1 MKPMTRIR
9 SSTLAILL
17 ACAAMLA
24 WPLKSGTAQDQNV
37 ESEIIAN
44 LAGGRVIVHV
54 ARDEIIVFGVINQP
68 IEAGSIPPRVMDLD
82 SGHVGILMGAAEWR
96 LPADPKPVRLD
107 HDFQRIGG
115 RDPRFTPGSGDAEPD
130 LEAIGVSFLER
141 LRPLTAQLHHKLEV
155 GSDEPLFEV
164 VVIGYAPRHYGPE
177 IWTIEYRIKQQQVGA
192 REEYWQTQILRPR
205 FEQIYPPEKH
215 APRTIVEALYPPSSK
230 TPTLMNLI
238 EGNDPRIAQLRGG
251 EPRFAKVV
259 DSVSR
264 GQAQKA
270 VPEDS
275 ADFLRAL
282 LPILAG
288 KNSFALGKMEEGRG
302 VDWVVE
308 PQEPVDKAQKAKE
321 EKERPPDAPT
331 LRKRPNPN

>member
-17 ACAAMLA
+17 ACAATLA

-107 HDFQRIGG
+107 YDFQRIGG

-215 APRTIVEALYPPSSK
+215 APRTIVEAWYPPSSK

-302 VDWVVE
+302 VDWLVE

-321 EKERPPDAPT
+321 EKERPPEAPT

>member
-1 MKPMTRIR
+1 LLQGLP
-9 SSTLAILL
+9 SLAIILGLCAVL
-17 ACAAMLA
+17 AS
-24 WPLKSGTAQDQNV
+24 PFGEGYAQTQNV

-68 IEAGSIPPRVMDLD
+68 METGSIPPRVMDLD
-82 SGHVGILMGAAEWR
+82 SGHIGILMGAAEWR

-107 HDFQRIGG
+107 HDFQHIGG
-115 RDPRFTPGSGDAEPD
+115 QDPRFTPGAGDAEPD

-141 LRPLTAQLHHKLEV
+141 LRPLTSQLHHKLEV

-177 IWTIEYRIKQQQVGA
+177 IWTIEYRIKQQVGA

-205 FEQIYPPEKH
+205 FEQLYPPEKH
-215 APRTIVEALYPPSSK
+215 APKTIVEALYPPSSK
-230 TPTLMNLI
+230 TPSLMDLI
-238 EGNDPRIAQLRGG
+238 QGNDPRIAQLRGG
-251 EPRFAKVV
+251 EPKFAKVV
-259 DSVSR
+259 ESVGR

-270 VPEDS
+270 VPDDS

-282 LPILAG
+282 LPLLAG

-302 VDWVVE
+302 VSWLVE

-331 LRKRPNPN
+331 LRKRPNSN

>member
-1 MKPMTRIR
+1 LLQCLP
-9 SSTLAILL
+9 SLAIILGLCAVL
-17 ACAAMLA
+17 AS
-24 WPLKSGTAQDQNV
+24 PFGEGYAQTQNV

-68 IEAGSIPPRVMDLD
+68 METGSIPPRVMDLD
-82 SGHVGILMGAAEWR
+82 SGHIGILMGAAEWR

-115 RDPRFTPGSGDAEPD
+115 QDPRFTPGAGDAEPD
-130 LEAIGVSFLER
+130 LEAIGVSFLEC
-141 LRPLTAQLHHKLEV
+141 LRPLTSQLHHKLEV

-205 FEQIYPPEKH
+205 FEQLYPPEKH
-215 APRTIVEALYPPSSK
+215 APKTIVEALYPPSSK
-230 TPTLMNLI
+230 TPRLMDLI
-238 EGNDPRIAQLRGG
+238 QGNDPRIAQLRGG
-251 EPRFAKVV
+251 EPKFAKVV
-259 DSVSR
+259 ESVGR

-282 LPILAG
+282 LPLLAG

-302 VDWVVE
+302 VSWLVE

-331 LRKRPNPN
+331 LRKRPNSN

>member
-1 MKPMTRIR
+1 
-9 SSTLAILL
+9 
-17 ACAAMLA
+17 MLA
-24 WPLKSGTAQDQNV
+24 WPLKSGTAQDQSV

-44 LAGGRVIVHV
+44 VAGGRVIVHV
-54 ARDEIIVFGVINQP
+54 ARDEVIVFGVINQP
-68 IEAGSIPPRVMDLD
+68 IEAASIPPRVMDLD
-82 SGHVGILMGAAEWR
+82 SGHVGVLMGAAEWR

-115 RDPRFTPGSGDAEPD
+115 QDPRFTPGASDAEPD
-130 LEAIGVSFLER
+130 LEAIGISFLER
-141 LRPLTAQLHHKLEV
+141 LRPLTSQLHHKLEV
-155 GSDEPLFEV
+155 GADEPLFEV

-192 REEYWQTQILRPR
+192 REDYWQTQILRPR
-205 FEQIYPPEKH
+205 FEQLYPPEKH
-215 APRTIVEALYPPSSK
+215 APRTIVEALYPANSK

-238 EGNDPRIAQLRGG
+238 EGNDSRIVQLRGG

-282 LPILAG
+282 LPLLAG

-302 VDWVVE
+302 VDWLVE

>member
-1 MKPMTRIR
+1 MEPMIRIR

-24 WPLKSGTAQDQNV
+24 WPLKSGTMQDQSV

-68 IEAGSIPPRVMDLD
+68 IEAGSIPPRVMNLD
-82 SGHVGILMGAAEWR
+82 SGHIGVLMGAAEWR

-215 APRTIVEALYPPSSK
+215 APRTMVEALYPPSSK
-230 TPTLMNLI
+230 TPTLMDLI
-238 EGNDPRIAQLRGG
+238 QGNDPRIAQLRGV

-302 VDWVVE
+302 VDWLVE
-308 PQEPVDKAQKAKE
+308 PQEPIDKTQKAKE

>member
-1 MKPMTRIR
+1 LLRRLP
-9 SSTLAILL
+9 SLAIVLGLCALL
-17 ACAAMLA
+17 AC
-24 WPLKSGTAQDQNV
+24 PFSDGYAQEKNV
-37 ESEIIAN
+37 ESEIVAN
-44 LAGGRVIVHV
+44 LAGGRIIVHV
-54 ARDEIIVFGVINQP
+54 ARDEIIVFGVIDQP
-68 IEAGSIPPRVMDLD
+68 MEAGSIPPRVMDLD
-82 SGHVGILMGAAEWR
+82 SGHIGILMGAAEWR

-115 RDPRFTPGSGDAEPD
+115 QDPRFTPGAGDAEPD

-141 LRPLTAQLHHKLEV
+141 LRPLTSQLHHKLEI
-155 GSDEPLFEV
+155 GSDEPLFKV

-177 IWTIEYRIKQQQVGA
+177 IWSIEYRMKQQQVGA

-205 FEQIYPPEKH
+205 FEQLYPPEKH
-215 APRTIVEALYPPSSK
+215 APRTIVEASYPPSSK
-230 TPTLMNLI
+230 TPSLMDLI
-238 EGNDPRIAQLRGG
+238 QGNDPRIAKLQGS
-251 EPRFAKVV
+251 EPKFAKVV
-259 DSVSR
+259 ESVGR

-270 VPEDS
+270 VPDDS

-282 LPILAG
+282 LPLLAG

-302 VDWVVE
+302 VSWLVE

-331 LRKRPNPN
+331 LRKRPNSN

>member
-1 MKPMTRIR
+1 MTRIR

>member
-1 MKPMTRIR
+1 MSRSKPQRLPSFAIV
-9 SSTLAILL
+9 LAVCFLL
-17 ACAAMLA
+17 V
-24 WPLKSGTAQDQNV
+24 WPFGNSHAQDANV

-68 IEAGSIPPRVMDLD
+68 MEAGSIPPRVMDLD
-82 SGHVGILMGAAEWR
+82 SGHIGILLGASEWR

-115 RDPRFTPGSGDAEPD
+115 RDPRSTPGIGDAEPD
-130 LEAIGVSFLER
+130 LEAIGISFLER
-141 LRPLTAQLHHKLEV
+141 LRPLTSQLHHKLDI

-192 REEYWQTQILRPR
+192 REDYWQTQILRPR
-205 FEQIYPPEKH
+205 FEQLYPPEKH
-215 APRTIVEALYPPSSK
+215 APRTIVEALYPPNSK
-230 TPTLMNLI
+230 TPALMDLI
-238 EGNDPRIAQLRGG
+238 QGNDPRIERLRGG

-259 DSVSR
+259 ESVGK

-270 VPEDS
+270 APDDS

-282 LPILAG
+282 LPLLAG

-302 VDWVVE
+302 ISWLVE

-331 LRKRPNPN
+331 LRKRPNSN

>member
-24 WPLKSGTAQDQNV
+24 WPLKSGTPQDQNV

-251 EPRFAKVV
+251 EPRFAKVA

>member
-24 WPLKSGTAQDQNV
+24 WPLKSGTPQDQNV

-82 SGHVGILMGAAEWR
+82 SGHIGILMGAAEWR

-130 LEAIGVSFLER
+130 LEAIGISFLER

-230 TPTLMNLI
+230 TPTLMDLI
-238 EGNDPRIAQLRGG
+238 QGNDPRIAQLRGG

-302 VDWVVE
+302 VDWLVE

>member
-24 WPLKSGTAQDQNV
+24 WPLKSGTPQDQNV

-130 LEAIGVSFLER
+130 LEAIGISFLER